1 MSQRTA
7 NIERKTKETEI
18 TLELNIDGKG
28 NYDIETPIGFL
39 THMLEGFSKWGTFDL
54 KMRASGDI
62 EVDQHHS
69 VEDIGIVLGQA
80 FDSALGDRK
89 GINRAGFFALP
100 MDEPLAIAAVDISGR
115 PYLNFECA
123 FKRRMCGGLD
133 TDLIEDLF
141 RGLANSLKATIAIK
155 VPDGRSDHHK
165 VEAVF
170 KAFGKTMRMAC
181 SKDPKMIEDIPSTKG
196 VID

>member
-1 MSQRTA
+1 MNRTA
-7 NIERKTKETEI
+7 SIERKTKETEI
-18 TLELNIDGKG
+18 SLKLNIDGNGK
-28 NYDIETPIGFL
+28 YQIETPIGFL

-54 KMRASGDI
+54 KMQATGDI
-62 EVDQHHS
+62 EVDQHHT

-80 FDSALGDRK
+80 FDQALDDRK

-100 MDEPLAIAAVDISGR
+100 MDEALAIVAIDISGR
-115 PYLNFECA
+115 PYLQFDCE
-123 FKRRMCGGLD
+123 FKRRLCGELD
-133 TDLIEDLF
+133 TDLLQDLF
-141 RGLANSLKATIAIK
+141 QAFANSLKATMAVK

-165 VEAVF
+165 IEAIF
-170 KAFGKTMRMAC
+170 KAFGKAMRMAC

>member
-1 MSQRTA
+1 MNRTA
-7 NIERKTKETEI
+7 VVERKTKETQI
-18 TLELNIDGKG
+18 SAELNIDGNGK
-28 NYDIETPIGFL
+28 YEIETPIGFL
-39 THMLEGFSKWGTFDL
+39 THMLEGFSKWGTLDL
-54 KMRASGDI
+54 KMQAKGDV
-62 EVDQHHS
+62 EVDQHHT

-80 FDSALGDRK
+80 FDQALGDRK
-89 GINRAGFFALP
+89 GINRAGFFAFP
-100 MDEPLAIAAVDISGR
+100 MDETLAIVAVDISGR
-115 PYLNFECA
+115 PYLQFDCG

-141 RGLANSLKATIAIK
+141 QGFANNLKATLSIK

-165 VEAVF
+165 VEAIF
-170 KAFGKTMRMAC
+170 KAFGRAMRMAC